1 MAVKLIEDQALWD
14 RFVEE
19 SPDGSVFHRWQMLR
33 IMERHSGY
41 RLLPY
46 GVCRGEELIALFPV
60 FLQKE
65 PGLRQRLRAAPA
77 VLCALPRPGDERRL
91 AAGKAQHAR
100 ELPADGRPRGDAE
113 IRKLSPSYV
122 RIQLPPGHFDIR
134 PFKWHHYVEETNF
147 TYFLDID
154 RPLEQILGGFD
165 RNARRFIRE
174 AEALGLE
181 VRRSHDAGTFCRIMR
196 TRYAEM
202 GLTFPILGERYL
214 EEMLEA
220 FPDNLRMYFLYRG
233 DEIVSLIVVI
243 VYHGRMTY
251 WMGNAK
257 TGSDLAGNEYL
268 IWESI
273 KRAREEGCTQFEI
286 QGAGDQR
293 LWRFKSKFNPRL
305 EVCYALC
312 QKDRRGRVAEWAY
325 HHIKRK
331 VRA

>member
-33 IMERHSGY
+33 IIERHSGY

-60 FLQKE
+60 FYKKNAVFGSVFAPPPQSCVPYLG
-65 PGLRQRLRAAPA
+65 PVMSAASLRAKPSTRESYLQMA
-77 VLCALPRPGDERRL
+77 VGEV
-91 AAGKAQHAR
+91 
-100 ELPADGRPRGDAE
+100 DAE

-134 PFKWHHYVEETNF
+134 PFKWHRYVEETNF

-174 AEALGLE
+174 AEALGLD
-181 VRRSHDAGTFCRIMR
+181 VRRSCDAETFCRIMR
-196 TRYAEM
+196 GRYAEM

-214 EEMLEA
+214 EEMLET
-220 FPDNLRMYFLYRG
+220 FPDNIRMYFLYRG
-233 DEIVSLIVVI
+233 DEIVSLIVVV
-243 VYHGRMTY
+243 VYRGRMTY

-286 QGAGDQR
+286 
-293 LWRFKSKFNPRL
+293 
-305 EVCYALC
+305 
-312 QKDRRGRVAEWAY
+312 
-325 HHIKRK
+325 
-331 VRA
+331 